1 MYDRILI
8 ATDGSELAEK
18 AVDQGLAM
26 AKAVGAKVIVVRVT
40 SMPAPMVYEGVVVAL
55 PTEEIRAEIAAR
67 VAEHFTALKSKAT
80 ALGVDMETVHVE
92 HDQPWQAIIDTA
104 KQKAANLIVMAS
116 HGRRGIS
123 AVLLGSETQKVLTHT
138 TIPVLVCR

>member
-1 MYDRILI
+1 
-8 ATDGSELAEK
+8 
-18 AVDQGLAM
+18 M
-26 AKAVGAKVIVVRVT
+26 AKAAGAKVIVVRVT
-40 SMPAPMVYEGVVVAL
+40 SLPAPMVYEGVVVAL

>member
-55 PTEEIRAEIAAR
+55 PTEEIRAEITAR
-67 VAEHFTALKSKAT
+67 VAEHFTALNSKAA

-92 HDQPWQAIIDTA
+92 HDNPWQAIIDTA
-104 KQKAANLIVMAS
+104 KQKAADLIVMAS

>member
-8 ATDGSELAEK
+8 ATDGSELADK
-18 AVDQGLAM
+18 AVDQGLGM
-26 AKAVGAKVIVVRVT
+26 AKAVGAKVVIVRVT
-40 SMPAPMVYEGVVVAL
+40 SLPAPMVYEGVVVAL
-55 PTEEIRAEIAAR
+55 PSEEIRGEIAAR
-67 VAEHFTALKSKAT
+67 VAEYFTALKSKAT
-80 ALGVDMETVHVE
+80 ALGVAMETVHVE
-92 HDQPWQAIIDTA
+92 HDSPWEAIIDTA
-104 KQKAANLIVMAS
+104 KAKGASLIVMAS

>member
-1 MYDRILI
+1 MYNRILI

-18 AVDQGLAM
+18 AVDQGLAT
-26 AKAVGAKVIVVRVT
+26 AKAAGAKVVVVRVT
-40 SMPAPMVYEGVVVAL
+40 SVPAPMVYEGVVVAL
-55 PTEEIRAEIAAR
+55 PTEEIREEIAAR
-67 VAEHFTALKSKAT
+67 VADHFGSLKAKA
-80 ALGVDMETVHVE
+80 ASLGVAMETVQVE
-92 HDQPWQAIIDTA
+92 NDSPWQAIIDTA
-104 KQKAANLIVMAS
+104 KEKGADLIVMAS